1 VLSVAKLRVGA
12 EAYQLTGVAQSLDDY
27 YSSAG
32 EAAGW
37 WAGLGAERLGL
48 DGEVS
53 GDDLRA
59 VLAGIRPGTGGLTP
73 NGETIHPHPRRV
85 PGFDLTFKAPKSVSV
100 LYAVSDDPR
109 VQGAIIEAGEAA
121 LRQTLAWVER
131 EVMAVR
137 RGTGNERFLA
147 DLAAKD
153 PAAAEHARIRTE
165 RGAELV
171 AAVFRHRTSRSGD
184 PLLHWHVLV
193 PNMVRG
199 TDGRWSAFVHPDL
212 YRMGRAAGEVFQ
224 ATLRDE
230 LSRSLGLQW
239 RPGRHVGEVAGVPQA
254 VCDGFSKRSAEI
266 DAWLAEHGRGHDP
279 TSRQEAVL
287 ATRRGKEEL
296 EGERFDTRWKLEGT
310 ELGFGPDHAEALITG
325 LHLDTPDPH
334 REVWRLP
341 EVSFEP
347 DGTPYTH
354 DRIVSAEEWIDDLL
368 TRDLTVKDATFTRAE
383 LYQAVAHRL
392 GDGATVTTI
401 DRIANHVIASHR
413 VLPIHEPGTMS
424 GAERWTSQ
432 AMAATERRLL
442 DTFAER
448 ASRIPVPAETIGT
461 VLATHPN
468 LGADQRLA
476 VEVLAGSSDPVSVL
490 IGPAGTGKTYTLA
503 VVREAFEA
511 AGYRLI
517 GAAPSAR
524 AAAELGVD
532 AGMDTHTLHALTRS
546 WDHGL
551 DLPDAKSVLVVDE
564 TAMAATRD
572 LEPLVHRT
580 IAARGRV
587 VLVGDHR
594 QLPEIGPGGALAAA
608 TTHVRAVAELSV
620 NRRQREPWEQAALAE
635 LRAGSV
641 PAAVAAYRDHDRV
654 IVAADHEE
662 MLTIAVDRYL
672 ELLRSGRRPVLMA
685 GTNDTV
691 ARLNAAVRH
700 RLAQDCRLVL
710 DDVCGV
716 SHGHDLVRGERVV
729 LRHNQRITQPDGTTA
744 RVRNSDAATVLDA
757 RPGGGIVVRRDL
769 DGATIA
775 LDAGYLAAGWVDH
788 GYAVTAHRAQGGT
801 WDTAI
806 AVGVD
811 GLYREAAYV
820 QLSRGRDANLL
831 VIPAAQM
838 AQVDAELT
846 RHDHGLPLAGDEPPE
861 TFEDLVDRLET
872 SRANL
877 MALTRDPDADRIA
890 QLAEVA
896 TLPELTARADTCHR
910 VERLATQ
917 TIGIDPRTLAAAVER
932 AQRTA
937 RHVQIGQAVM
947 AYDRHNIGHAIDI
960 DDINGTIGVQ
970 FISAEGHE
978 ATRHLPW
985 TELEFVDPLG
995 PERVL
1000 PEPAEHRLDTL
1011 VASCGATLEHWRMVA
1026 RDHGVE
1032 PNEGRRSHRAG
1043 QLLIDRAAADLTAEP
1058 PPWLDRSLGPRPDAP
1073 HHAGIWDTA
1082 VRTIAEHRLQH
1093 LTPDHVDGIGQR
1105 PLQPD
1110 RRDAWDIASAQL
1122 LRART
1127 QLEAGQA
1134 LATETWPR
1142 LRTSDELLD
1151 RRQELDG
1158 ILAAAPPDQRDLI
1171 DRLRHGDQ
1179 LSLLDTT
1186 AALEAALET
1195 QGARRDWILA
1205 QWPHVVEYAEISAAI
1220 DNGAHAPDLATVRGD
1235 LILNAVSPAL
1245 RSAAGRS
1252 DAWLDRALCTI
1263 DLSSGIRRDSMVFL
1277 ERLAEYRQTW
1287 GIVDESVIGHLPTS
1301 PRQAAALQ
1309 ALIEQNPRL
1318 VDDPTH
1324 LSLATDAVPEPTPP
1338 DLASVDLTYP
1348 DLPGLF

>member
-1 VLSVAKLRVGA
+1 MAKLRVGA

-27 YSSAG
+27 YSGAG

-37 WAGLGAERLGL
+37 WAGLGADRLGL
-48 DGEVS
+48 DGEVN

-59 VLAGIRPGTGGLTP
+59 VLAGIRSGTGGLTP

-171 AAVFRHRTSRSGD
+171 AAVFRHRTSRAGD

-199 TDGRWSAFVHPDL
+199 ADGRWSAFVHPDL

-224 ATLRDE
+224 TVLREE
-230 LSRSLGLQW
+230 LGQALGLQW
-239 RPGRHVGEVAGVPQA
+239 RPGRHVGEIAGVPQA

-266 DAWLAEHGRGHDP
+266 DAWLTNHGRTNDP

-296 EGERFDTRWKLEGT
+296 EGERFDTRWKLEGI
-310 ELGFGPDHAEALITG
+310 ELGFGPDEAEALMAG
-325 LHLDTPDPH
+325 LQIDGVDAGGEL
-334 REVWRLP
+334 WRLP
-341 EVSFEP
+341 EISYEP

-354 DRIVSAEEWIDDLL
+354 DRTVTPDEWIDDLL
-368 TRDLTVKDATFTRAE
+368 SHDLTTKDATFTRAE

-401 DRIANHVIASHR
+401 DRITSRVLASSH
-413 VLPIHEPGTMS
+413 VLPIHEPGAAS
-424 GAERWTSQ
+424 GAERWTSR
-432 AMAATERRLL
+432 AMAVTERRLL
-442 DTFAER
+442 DTFHQHNTYA
-448 ASRIPVPAETIGT
+448 PVAAPTIAD
-461 VLATHPN
+461 VLANHPN
-468 LGADQRLA
+468 LGADQRHA
-476 VEVLAGSSDPVSVL
+476 VEVLAGSTDPVSVL

-503 VVREAFEA
+503 VVREAYEA

-524 AAAELGVD
+524 AAAELGLD
-532 AGMDTHTLHALTRS
+532 AGMDTHTLHALARR

-551 DLPDAKSVLVVDE
+551 DLPDPTSVLVVDE
-564 TAMAATRD
+564 SAMAATRD
-572 LEPLVHRT
+572 LEPLVNRV
-580 IAARGRV
+580 IQASGRV

-608 TTHVRAVAELSV
+608 TTHVRSVAELTV
-620 NRRQREPWEQAALAE
+620 NRRQREPWEQVALAE

-654 IVAADHEE
+654 VVADDHEQ
-662 MLTIAVDRYL
+662 MLSIAVDRYL
-672 ELLRSGRRPVLMA
+672 ELTQAGRRPVLMA

-691 ARLNAAVRH
+691 SRLNWAVRQ
-700 RLAQDCRLVL
+700 RLGEANGLAL

-716 SHGHDLVRGERVV
+716 ARGHELVRGERVV
-729 LRHNQRITQPDGTTA
+729 LRHNQRVPQPDGTIA

-757 RPGGGIVVRRDL
+757 RPDGGIVVRRDL
-769 DGATIA
+769 DGATLH
-775 LDAGYLAAGWVDH
+775 LDADYLASGWVDH

-820 QLSRGRDANLL
+820 QMSRGRDANLL

-838 AQVDAELT
+838 AEIDAELA
-846 RHDHGLPLAGDEPPE
+846 RHDHGLPLPGDEPPE
-861 TFEDLVDRLET
+861 TYDDLIDRLET
-872 SRANL
+872 SRAKL

-890 QLAEVA
+890 NLAENA
-896 TLPELTARADTCHR
+896 TLPELRARADTCHR
-910 VERLATQ
+910 VERLATHA
-917 TIGIDPRTLAAAVER
+917 IGIDPRALATAVER

-937 RHVQIGQAVM
+937 RHVQIGQAVK
-947 AYDRHNIGHAIDI
+947 AYDRHNIGHVIDI
-960 DDINGTIGVQ
+960 DDTAGTIGVH
-970 FISAEGHE
+970 FISADGQE
-978 ATRHLPW
+978 ATRALPW
-985 TELEFVDPLG
+985 TELDIVGPLG

-1000 PEPAEHRLDTL
+1000 PEHAAHGLDAL
-1011 VASCGATLEHWRMVA
+1011 VARCTETLDAWRTIT
-1026 RDHGVE
+1026 RDHGIE
-1032 PNEGRRSHRAG
+1032 PNERRRCQRAG
-1043 QLLIDRAAADLTAEP
+1043 QLLIDRTAADLTAQP
-1058 PPWLDRSLGPRPDAP
+1058 PQWLDLSLGTRPDTP
-1073 HHAGIWDTA
+1073 HEASIWDAA
-1082 VRTIAEHRLQH
+1082 VRTIAEYRLQNQ
-1093 LTPDHVDGIGQR
+1093 TPDHVDGIGQR
-1105 PLQPD
+1105 TLQPE
-1110 RRDAWDIASAQL
+1110 RRNAWDLASQQI

-1127 QLEAGQA
+1127 QLEASHV
-1134 LATETWPR
+1134 TPVEMWPR
-1142 LRTSDELLD
+1142 LRTLTELVD
-1151 RRQELDG
+1151 RRDEIDG
-1158 ILAAAPPDQRDLI
+1158 ILATAPPDQRDLI
-1171 DRLRHGDQ
+1171 ERLRAGDQ
-1179 LSLLDTT
+1179 LTLLDTT
-1186 AALEAALET
+1186 EALTAALET

-1205 QWPHVVEYAEISAAI
+1205 HWPHVVEYAEITTAI
-1220 DNGAHAPDLATVRGD
+1220 DTGAHAPDLAAIRSD
-1235 LILNAVSPAL
+1235 LAATSTSPAL
-1245 RSAAGRS
+1245 VDAAHK
-1252 DAWLDRALCTI
+1252 AAPWLDRALSQLGGQYLDNLDDDQVALI
-1263 DLSSGIRRDSMVFL
+1263 EAV
-1277 ERLAEYRQTW
+1277 AEYRSCW
-1287 GIVDESVIGHLPTS
+1287 GVDGDDMLGQVPSHR
-1301 PRQAAALQ
+1301 RQST
-1309 ALIEQNPRL
+1309 IF
-1318 VDDPTH
+1318 T
-1324 LSLATDAVPEPTPP
+1324 SLAQRAQGIIDSSPQAIIDADQVAGRATTDAP
-1338 DLASVDLTYP
+1338 DLIAEID
-1348 DLPGLF
+1348 F